1 MRTVRGLPTLDPVE
15 VGDHV
20 CWLVGPGDDF
30 SGTARAFTANG
41 ALVGDKVLILGAA
54 EPYGAAEFS
63 GSSGSSDS
71 SGLSGPP
78 GSGSSGSSGM
88 AGLVGASGVFGRV
101 RREAETASREG
112 FRALRVLARM
122 DQLSTGRTGP
132 DAAARHEL
140 TLDALV
146 ALGGTIVVC
155 AYHRTGFG
163 AATLDQVAS
172 VHPQHLGTG
181 SVGPAFRL
189 FSTGTTDSWSVSGL
203 VDSEGATA
211 FGTAIRELLSTC
223 GTVRLDCGNLEWM
236 DAAGMTA
243 LAQSARCFPGRQV
256 VLGRANET
264 VRRVW
269 GLLGYDSPLV
279 PVELER

>member
-1 MRTVRGLPTLDPVE
+1 LPTLDPVE

-30 SGTARAFTANG
+30 SGTARAFTADG
-41 ALVGDKVLILGAA
+41 ALVGDKVLILGAVEA
-54 EPYGAAEFS
+54 S
-63 GSSGSSDS
+63 GSPDPSAKSARSDTSGASST
-71 SGLSGPP
+71 SGPI
-78 GSGSSGSSGM
+78 
-88 AGLVGASGVFGRV
+88 LGRV

-122 DQLSTGRTGP
+122 DQFSADRAGP

-163 AATLDQVAS
+163 AAILDQVAS
-172 VHPQHLGTG
+172 VHPHHLGTG

-189 FSTGTTDSWSVSGL
+189 FSTGRTDSWSVSGL

-211 FGTAIRELLSTC
+211 FGTAMRELLSTC
-223 GTVRLDCGNLEWM
+223 GTVRLDCENLEWM

-256 VLGRANET
+256 VLSRTNET

-279 PVELER
+279 PVELGR

>member
-30 SGTARAFTANG
+30 SGTARAFTADG
-41 ALVGDKVLILGAA
+41 ALVGDKVLVLGAA
-54 EPYGAAEFS
+54 GADPAPDRLDTPPD
-63 GSSGSSDS
+63 GSRQGI
-71 SGLSGPP
+71 L
-78 GSGSSGSSGM
+78 
-88 AGLVGASGVFGRV
+88 GRV
-101 RREAETASREG
+101 RREAEAASREG

-122 DQLSTGRTGP
+122 DQFPCDGTGP
-132 DAAARHEL
+132 GVAVRHEL

-155 AYHRTGFG
+155 AYHRTEFG

-172 VHPQHLGTG
+172 VHPHHVGTG

-189 FSTGTTDSWSVSGL
+189 FSTGRTDCWSVSGL
-203 VDSEGATA
+203 VDSEGASA
-211 FGTAIRELLSTC
+211 FGTAVIELLSTC
-223 GTVRLDCGNLEWM
+223 DTLTLECENLEWM

-243 LAQSARCFPGRQV
+243 LAQSARRFPGRQV
-256 VLGRANET
+256 VLSRANET

-269 GLLGYDSPLV
+269 GLLGYDSPVV
-279 PVELER
+279 PVELRR

>member
-1 MRTVRGLPTLDPVE
+1 LPTLDPVE

-30 SGTARAFTANG
+30 SGTARAFTADG
-41 ALVGDKVLILGAA
+41 VLVGDKVLVLGAA
-54 EPYGAAEFS
+54 EI
-63 GSSGSSDS
+63 
-71 SGLSGPP
+71 L
-78 GSGSSGSSGM
+78 
-88 AGLVGASGVFGRV
+88 GRV
-101 RREAETASREG
+101 RQEAETASREG

-122 DQLSTGRTGP
+122 DQLTADRAGP

-155 AYHRTGFG
+155 AYHRTGLG
-163 AATLDQVAS
+163 AETLDQVAS

-189 FSTGTTDSWSVSGL
+189 FSTGRTDCWSVSGL

-211 FGTAIRELLSTC
+211 FGTAMRELLSTC
-223 GTVRLDCGNLEWM
+223 GTVRLDCENLEWM

-256 VLGRANET
+256 VLSRTNDT

-279 PVELER
+279 PVELGR